1 MKIFPAIDLRGGRV
15 VRLTRGDFD
24 RMNVYGE
31 DPAAAARAFRAA
43 GADCLHVVDLDGARA
58 GTPQNGDAL
67 RAIAAVEGL
76 FVQVGGGLRSPQAVE
91 ETLALGARRV
101 ILGTAALSDAPFLD
115 AMLKQYGERIAV
127 GVDARDGRVAVDG
140 WTRTTGEDAFSFCR
154 SLQERGVS
162 TVVYTDVSRD
172 GMLAGANLEAYRR
185 LCALD
190 GLRIIASG
198 GIHSAG
204 EIARL
209 RDMGV
214 DGAIVGKA
222 LYEGKLTVQAALEA
236 AKGGRA

>member
-43 GADCLHVVDLDGARA
+43 GADCLRVVDLDGARA

-162 TVVYTDVSRD
+162 TVVYTDISRD

>member
-24 RMNVYGE
+24 RMTVYGE

-115 AMLKQYGERIAV
+115 AMLKQ
-127 GVDARDGRVAVDG
+127 
-140 WTRTTGEDAFSFCR
+140 
-154 SLQERGVS
+154 
-162 TVVYTDVSRD
+162 
-172 GMLAGANLEAYRR
+172 
-185 LCALD
+185 
-190 GLRIIASG
+190 
-198 GIHSAG
+198 
-204 EIARL
+204 
-209 RDMGV
+209 
-214 DGAIVGKA
+214 
-222 LYEGKLTVQAALEA
+222 
-236 AKGGRA
+236 

>member
-91 ETLALGARRV
+91 ETLELGARRV

-162 TVVYTDVSRD
+162 TVVYTDISRD

>member
-162 TVVYTDVSRD
+162 TVVYTDISRD

-222 LYEGKLTVQAALEA
+222 LYEGKLTEQAALEA

>member
-76 FVQVGGGLRSPQAVE
+76 FVQVGGGLRSPQAGE

-162 TVVYTDVSRD
+162 TVVYTDISRD

>member
-162 TVVYTDVSRD
+162 TVVYTDISRD

-222 LYEGKLTVQAALEA
+222 LYEGKLTGQAALEA

>member
-1 MKIFPAIDLRGGRV
+1 MTV
-15 VRLTRGDFD
+15 C
-24 RMNVYGE
+24 GE
-31 DPAAAARAFRAA
+31 APAAAARAFRAA

-162 TVVYTDVSRD
+162 TVVYTDISRD

>member
-1 MKIFPAIDLRGGRV
+1 MWWIWI
-15 VRLTRGDFD
+15 
-24 RMNVYGE
+24 
-31 DPAAAARAFRAA
+31 
-43 GADCLHVVDLDGARA
+43 GARA

-162 TVVYTDVSRD
+162 TVVYTDISRD

>member
-154 SLQERGVS
+154 SPASPPWCIPISAATACSPAPTWKPTAACARWTGCGSSPREES
-162 TVVYTDVSRD
+162 T
-172 GMLAGANLEAYRR
+172 AP
-185 LCALD
+185 
-190 GLRIIASG
+190 
-198 GIHSAG
+198 
-204 EIARL
+204 
-209 RDMGV
+209 
-214 DGAIVGKA
+214 
-222 LYEGKLTVQAALEA
+222 GKLRACAIWALTA
-236 AKGGRA
+236 PSSARRCTKGN

>member
-162 TVVYTDVSRD
+162 TVVYTDISRD
-172 GMLAGANLEAYRR
+172 GMLAGANLEAYRC

>member
-58 GTPQNGDAL
+58 GTPQHGDAL

-162 TVVYTDVSRD
+162 TVVYTDISRD

>member
-154 SLQERGVS
+154 SLQERDVS
-162 TVVYTDVSRD
+162 TVVYTDISRD

>member
-162 TVVYTDVSRD
+162 TVVYTDISRD
-172 GMLAGANLEAYRR
+172 GMLAGANLEVYRR

>member
-67 RAIAAVEGL
+67 RAMAAVEGL

-162 TVVYTDVSRD
+162 TVVYTDISRD

>member
-67 RAIAAVEGL
+67 RAIAAVEGR

-162 TVVYTDVSRD
+162 TVVYTDISRD

-222 LYEGKLTVQAALEA
+222 LYEGKLPVQAALEA

>member
-1 MKIFPAIDLRGGRV
+1 
-15 VRLTRGDFD
+15 
-24 RMNVYGE
+24 MNVYGE

-162 TVVYTDVSRD
+162 TVVYTDISRD

>member
-43 GADCLHVVDLDGARA
+43 GADCLHVVDLAGARA

-162 TVVYTDVSRD
+162 TVVYTDISRD

>member
-1 MKIFPAIDLRGGRV
+1 M
-15 VRLTRGDFD
+15 
-24 RMNVYGE
+24 
-31 DPAAAARAFRAA
+31 
-43 GADCLHVVDLDGARA
+43 
-58 GTPQNGDAL
+58 
-67 RAIAAVEGL
+67 
-76 FVQVGGGLRSPQAVE
+76 
-91 ETLALGARRV
+91 

-162 TVVYTDVSRD
+162 TVVYTDISRD

>member
-115 AMLKQYGERIAV
+115 AMLKQYGERITV

-162 TVVYTDVSRD
+162 TVVYTDISRD

>member
-1 MKIFPAIDLRGGRV
+1 M
-15 VRLTRGDFD
+15 
-24 RMNVYGE
+24 
-31 DPAAAARAFRAA
+31 
-43 GADCLHVVDLDGARA
+43 
-58 GTPQNGDAL
+58 
-67 RAIAAVEGL
+67 
-76 FVQVGGGLRSPQAVE
+76 
-91 ETLALGARRV
+91 
-101 ILGTAALSDAPFLD
+101 
-115 AMLKQYGERIAV
+115 

-162 TVVYTDVSRD
+162 TVVYTDISRD

>member
-162 TVVYTDVSRD
+162 TVVYTDISRD

-236 AKGGRA
+236 AKGGRT

>member
-162 TVVYTDVSRD
+162 TVVYTDISRD